1 MGPAQ
6 TAMSDPRGPSQSA
19 GASPEARSQPPQ
31 TTAKDRWP
39 AGLIRLEGKRA
50 TASPAP
56 SSSSSS
62 SSQIPAAHAPP
73 AAATTARG
81 PATSA
86 EVTRTPS
93 GSAGSRPRATGPL
106 RSRLP
111 ESLLRD
117 GSPAGLVRSE
127 GDRAPASP
135 ARPPGPSASPSSAPA
150 VRALP
155 TGARTVSGPATTAE
169 VKGTPSGSTGSRRVA
184 TAAPTPDPD
193 PDYDSDSDIE
203 IVSSGCRPAPA
214 PQFVP
219 EHKSANQSTGK
230 GRDRAGTEQEARRS
244 VSDTP
249 MQDVHDSDFANKADR
264 APAAGMTTF
273 AAASTNGSEGA
284 DEPMRPRTSV
294 LVNEAG
300 ERPAA
305 PDNTPQKA
313 DERSGASA
321 DVMTGGARLRL
332 DVEALA
338 QDTRRLG
345 IESPSTPDVSPPA
358 ASTSVPAKERPPAS
372 AYAAGTA
379 SSRETVDRA
388 RRAASLTS
396 PASGMIAM
404 EVETRSDNDSASD
417 PIVTA
422 IPAPRERPDPSRPD
436 ASKRTHKRQQKG
448 TGRKSTG
455 GRAPQRQKQWQRQR
469 QVEEA
474 QSRMEAV
481 EAAAKKTRRDDDRAL
496 PVTRLARSLETGDKD
511 RSASLP
517 TDSETQVI
525 PESQVAADS
534 MTEDVAEE
542 PQVAAEAVG
551 AGVSQA
557 IQVSGGL
564 ESAAT
569 KTGSAAKKHHPL
581 GPARKSY
588 GRPRPAHVPRTVSS
602 DSSTSEEESDSADA
616 DVAPTGVKPS
626 PPAGANTTARTRT
639 EVLLLSATP
648 EPAAEAVVAR
658 LPLVGE
664 QGNRGDEPFI
674 PPAIASPTPPPEGI
688 IESAQPARRPFDAR
702 TTPPI
707 PTRFGSNTSADSE
720 FSSLWSA
727 SEDETPPSRRRQRH
741 VEPTRKSH
749 GIAPRQTDADLV
761 VTAAP
766 TAPARKKDID
776 SRLRRAATRQKSF
789 ARKAPTV
796 PEDLTSRP
804 SRATGNREKLERS
817 QKRDT
822 KRARQEAP
830 AATSDMVESIR
841 DSHAPLVLASA
852 DIYGD
857 DASQYELSERFK
869 RSEMLKQP
877 WQRQI
882 TGPSYDFGDEFS
894 TAIQDA
900 VNRREARW
908 ARLHPDELPIRSE
921 YRVLFEEMI
930 LESLSQEYAEGK
942 GRPTIRVYPP
952 EDAPPEAMSCPPFDF
967 IYTNRVVYDDDIVP
981 VQARGCGCDGD
992 CNSPKNRATC
1002 SCLAR
1007 QIKACATKEG
1017 GTDRSN
1023 HQGFAYDRQGRLH
1036 PSIFDAHDQIM
1047 YAHFKRRVIDPHLHP
1062 QVVGNRKSVSVDIFW
1077 TGIAGWG
1084 VRLATHQQDGTKQRT
1099 IRRGEPLAVYAGELL
1114 RVKDAYEREDQVYS
1128 IIGRNYIYELDAWT
1142 VLEDI
1147 KDLLSASRIADFEP
1161 TSSAAESHAKSTHKT
1176 SGKKVSAATSQP
1188 ATGAPPG
1195 EEPSVSALYAID
1207 AFSLGNWTRFCNHVC
1222 SGFNAMTRPVFI
1234 DEADVSRP
1242 LFVYFAR
1249 RDIQPGEEITITYF
1263 GGEDDPS
1270 PSTLGYS
1277 EAEWKR
1283 HADRA
1288 REKAPKDHR
1297 CYCGK
1302 IPCRGRMFD
1311 VSGAD
1316 MFWEVPAAS

>member
-1 MGPAQ
+1 MSAPRQSVPPLRVDTSFGQSRGSDPVASRSRHSLSSTAMGPAQ

-31 TTAKDRWP
+31 TTAKDRSRLPASLLRNGSP

-62 SSQIPAAHAPP
+62 SSRIPAAHAPP

-93 GSAGSRPRATGPL
+93 GSAGSRPGATGPL
-106 RSRLP
+106 RSRVP

-135 ARPPGPSASPSSAPA
+135 ARPPGPSASSSSAPA

-169 VKGTPSGSTGSRRVA
+169 VKGTPSGSTGSRQVA

-193 PDYDSDSDIE
+193 PDYGSDSDIE

-273 AAASTNGSEGA
+273 AAASTIGSEGA

-313 DERSGASA
+313 DERSSASA

-358 ASTSVPAKERPPAS
+358 ASTSVPAKEQPPAS

-481 EAAAKKTRRDDDRAL
+481 EAAAKKTRESAFIFGCSVIEAGLTVPTGRDDDRAL

-551 AGVSQA
+551 AGVPQA

-616 DVAPTGVKPS
+616 DAAPTGVKPS
-626 PPAGANTTARTRT
+626 PPAGTNNSARTRT

-648 EPAAEAVVAR
+648 EPAAEAMVAR

-674 PPAIASPTPPPEGI
+674 SPAVASPTPPPEGI
-688 IESAQPARRPFDAR
+688 IESAQPPLVSPARRSFDAR

-720 FSSLWSA
+720 V
-727 SEDETPPSRRRQRH
+727 RRH
-741 VEPTRKSH
+741 
-749 GIAPRQTDADLV
+749 
-761 VTAAP
+761 
-766 TAPARKKDID
+766 
-776 SRLRRAATRQKSF
+776 
-789 ARKAPTV
+789 
-796 PEDLTSRP
+796 
-804 SRATGNREKLERS
+804 
-817 QKRDT
+817 
-822 KRARQEAP
+822 
-830 AATSDMVESIR
+830 
-841 DSHAPLVLASA
+841 
-852 DIYGD
+852 
-857 DASQYELSERFK
+857 
-869 RSEMLKQP
+869 
-877 WQRQI
+877 
-882 TGPSYDFGDEFS
+882 
-894 TAIQDA
+894 
-900 VNRREARW
+900 
-908 ARLHPDELPIRSE
+908 
-921 YRVLFEEMI
+921 
-930 LESLSQEYAEGK
+930 
-942 GRPTIRVYPP
+942 
-952 EDAPPEAMSCPPFDF
+952 
-967 IYTNRVVYDDDIVP
+967 
-981 VQARGCGCDGD
+981 
-992 CNSPKNRATC
+992 
-1002 SCLAR
+1002 SCL
-1007 QIKACATKEG
+1007 TP
-1017 GTDRSN
+1017 
-1023 HQGFAYDRQGRLH
+1023 GR
-1036 PSIFDAHDQIM
+1036 
-1047 YAHFKRRVIDPHLHP
+1047 Y
-1062 QVVGNRKSVSVDIFW
+1062 
-1077 TGIAGWG
+1077 
-1084 VRLATHQQDGTKQRT
+1084 
-1099 IRRGEPLAVYAGELL
+1099 
-1114 RVKDAYEREDQVYS
+1114 
-1128 IIGRNYIYELDAWT
+1128 
-1142 VLEDI
+1142 
-1147 KDLLSASRIADFEP
+1147 
-1161 TSSAAESHAKSTHKT
+1161 
-1176 SGKKVSAATSQP
+1176 
-1188 ATGAPPG
+1188 
-1195 EEPSVSALYAID
+1195 
-1207 AFSLGNWTRFCNHVC
+1207 
-1222 SGFNAMTRPVFI
+1222 
-1234 DEADVSRP
+1234 
-1242 LFVYFAR
+1242 
-1249 RDIQPGEEITITYF
+1249 
-1263 GGEDDPS
+1263 
-1270 PSTLGYS
+1270 
-1277 EAEWKR
+1277 
-1283 HADRA
+1283 
-1288 REKAPKDHR
+1288 
-1297 CYCGK
+1297 
-1302 IPCRGRMFD
+1302 
-1311 VSGAD
+1311 
-1316 MFWEVPAAS
+1316 